1 MAVNS
6 YGGGGTEEGGY
17 AQLDLSGKLIIKAQ
31 LGDDIRRI
39 PIHNEDITY
48 DELVLMM
55 QRVFRGKLDANDE
68 VLIKYRDEDGDLI
81 SIFDSS
87 DLSFAIQCSRI
98 LKLTIFVNGHPEP
111 LQSDEVK
118 HIRTELQKIRN
129 QVNQL
134 IDQLEPRQSLPGN
147 RGEPDKG
154 IINAQASNT
163 PNAAAPKE
171 FDPLSSKESGEAR
184 NKVATSFGLQEDG
197 RGGSPDSISSLG
209 SSASQKQPQQIQ
221 QGVPPPTSMYQS
233 QQHQVYVSS
242 QNNPGVPSHHYFPG
256 TGAPGPHQQQQQQQQ
271 QQQPQSPAS
280 SVGSG
285 FAPPPP
291 SGYGSTQPGP
301 GYGSYQ
307 QNPQMQQAQYGPPQ
321 PSPTQQ
327 QQIPQQVRGSPF
339 GGPPGSGP
347 SQGQTGAPSPYQGPP
362 TSQAFQGQMQYP
374 AGYSPGPTTGTGPVP
389 SGPSPANP
397 YSRGSTAGYTRPTLN
412 YPTGY

>member
-6 YGGGGTEEGGY
+6 YGGGGTDEGY

-98 LKLTIFVNGHPEP
+98 LKLTIFVNGHPAP
-111 LQSDEVK
+111 LQADEVK
-118 HIRTELQKIRN
+118 HIRTELAKIRN

-134 IDQLEPRQSLPGN
+134 IDQLEPRQEMPGTRSEN
-147 RGEPDKG
+147 EKG
-154 IINAQASNT
+154 GSNAQVSNA

-171 FDPLSSKESGEAR
+171 FDPLSSKEGGEGGR
-184 NKVATSFGLQEDG
+184 NKVATSFGLQEDA

-209 SSASQKQPQQIQ
+209 SSASQKQPQQMSQ
-221 QGVPPPTSMYQS
+221 AGPPPSSMYQNQPQQVYAPSQNPQHPQGVP
-233 QQHQVYVSS
+233 QH
-242 QNNPGVPSHHYFPG
+242 PHYFQG
-256 TGAPGPHQQQQQQQQ
+256 THQQ
-271 QQQPQSPAS
+271 PHSPAS

-285 FAPPPP
+285 FAPPP
-291 SGYGSTQPGP
+291 SGYVSSQPGP
-301 GYGSYQ
+301 GYGSFQ
-307 QNPQMQQAQYGPPQ
+307 QSQMQQAQYG
-321 PSPTQQ
+321 QQ
-327 QQIPQQVRGSPF
+327 QQQPTQTQPQQQPQQMTQQVRGSPF
-339 GGPPGSGP
+339 SGPPTGTP
-347 SQGQTGAPSPYQGPP
+347 SQGQPGAPNTYAGPP
-362 TSQAFQGQMQYP
+362 TSQTYQGQVQQYP
-374 AGYSPGPTTGTGPVP
+374 AGYSPGPAGGPVP
-389 SGPSPANP
+389 LTSGGPAGTNP
-397 YSRGSTAGYTRPTLN
+397 YSRGPSSGYPR
-412 YPTGY
+412 

>member
-134 IDQLEPRQSLPGN
+134 IDQLEPRQSLPGS
-147 RGEPDKG
+147 RAETDKG
-154 IINAQASNT
+154 AANIQANNT

-171 FDPLSSKESGEAR
+171 FDPLSSKEGGEGR
-184 NKVATSFGLQEDG
+184 NKVATSFGIQEDG

-209 SSASQKQPQQIQ
+209 SSASQKQPPQMQ
-221 QGVPPPTSMYQS
+221 QGVPPPTSMYQT
-233 QQHQVYVSS
+233 QPHQVYVTS
-242 QNNPGVPSHHYFPG
+242 QNNPGVPSHHYFPSSG
-256 TGAPGPHQQQQQQQQ
+256 GPGPHQQQ

-291 SGYGSTQPGP
+291 SGYGSSQPGP
-301 GYGSYQ
+301 GFGSYQ
-307 QNPQMQQAQYGPPQ
+307 QNPQMQQTQYVQPQ
-321 PSPTQQ
+321 PSQGQQ
-327 QQIPQQVRGSPF
+327 QQMPQQVRGSPF
-339 GGPPGSGP
+339 AGPPTGGP
-347 SQGQTGAPSPYQGPP
+347 SQGQAGAQSYQGGPP

-374 AGYSPGPTTGTGPVP
+374 AGYSPGPTPGPVP
-389 SGPSPANP
+389 SGPGPANP
-397 YSRGSTAGYTRPTLN
+397 YSRGSTTTYARPTLN
-412 YPTGY
+412 YQTGY

>member
-55 QRVFRGKLDANDE
+55 QRVFRGKLNADDE

-134 IDQLEPRQSLPGN
+134 IDQLEPRAPLPGSRVEN
-147 RGEPDKG
+147 EKG
-154 IINAQASNT
+154 VANAQANNT

-171 FDPLSSKESGEAR
+171 FDPLSTKEGGGEGR

-209 SSASQKQPQQIQ
+209 SSASQKQPQQMQ
-221 QGVPPPTSMYQS
+221 QGVPPPTSMYQT
-233 QQHQVYVSS
+233 QPHQVYVSS

-256 TGAPGPHQQQQQQQQ
+256 SGGPGPHQQQQQQ

-291 SGYGSTQPGP
+291 SGYGSSQPAP

-307 QNPQMQQAQYGPPQ
+307 QNPQMQQAQYGQPQ
-321 PSPTQQ
+321 PSQGQQ
-327 QQIPQQVRGSPF
+327 QQMPQQVRGSPF
-339 GGPPGSGP
+339 AGPPTSVP
-347 SQGQTGAPSPYQGPP
+347 SQGQTGAPSPYQGGPP

-374 AGYSPGPTTGTGPVP
+374 AGYSPGPATGPVP
-389 SGPSPANP
+389 SGPGPANP
-397 YSRGSTAGYTRPTLN
+397 YSRGSASTYARPTLN
-412 YPTGY
+412 YQAGY